1 MKNIKQIPRT
11 CIATTWI
18 WYGGLF
24 MWIHLEIISTERV
37 SRLDHIYIAFFAASL
52 FGCWWLCLWFLGST
66 STRFNGLMTPTKVYH
81 IPPLLT
87 TCLQTEIS
95 GLVAAYY
102 NARLKLNT
110 VFNLSL
116 SLSLCGCEL
125 TYWNVFKSSLET
137 QYIITKIFVGVNW
150 LLKFLIQFQ
159 IAVLYNFY

>member
-1 MKNIKQIPRT
+1 MIFVNFLFSIRSKKNILKNSKQIPRT

-37 SRLDHIYIAFFAASL
+37 SRLDHTYIAFLRGKSL
-52 FGCWWLCLWFLGST
+52 WLFVVVLVVFGVNLNEVWWST
-66 STRFNGLMTPTKVYH
+66 DLHQGIPYY

-110 VFNLSL
+110 VFSL
-116 SLSLCGCEL
+116 SLFFCMCL
-125 TYWNVFKSSLET
+125 TSWTMCKA
-137 QYIITKIFVGVNW
+137 K
-150 LLKFLIQFQ
+150 
-159 IAVLYNFY
+159 